1 MFTLILVACVA
12 GSHSFSLIALNFAQ
26 RRIRCSLLN
35 FKEAV
40 LILIALGA
48 NLPSVYGSPL
58 KTLMAA
64 IECIDSHEEIAV
76 VRRSAIYKSAPVPI
90 SDQLWYHNA
99 VIAVE
104 TGLKPFTLLA
114 VLQEIEINFGRERA
128 AGERNAARTLDLD
141 IPHPRMSDRGF
152 VLFPL
157 SDVSPEWKHPITG
170 AFISKMIEALPKVQD
185 IHKIEEKCDA

>member
-1 MFTLILVACVA
+1 M
-12 GSHSFSLIALNFAQ
+12 
-26 RRIRCSLLN
+26 
-35 FKEAV
+35 
-40 LILIALGA
+40 ILIALGA

-58 KTLMAA
+58 KTLTAA

-90 SDQLWYHNA
+90 SDQPWYHNA

-128 AGERNAARTLDLD
+128 ADERNAARTLDLD
-141 IPHPRMSDRGF
+141 IVAYHDFIIDEAGLEIPHPRMSDRGF